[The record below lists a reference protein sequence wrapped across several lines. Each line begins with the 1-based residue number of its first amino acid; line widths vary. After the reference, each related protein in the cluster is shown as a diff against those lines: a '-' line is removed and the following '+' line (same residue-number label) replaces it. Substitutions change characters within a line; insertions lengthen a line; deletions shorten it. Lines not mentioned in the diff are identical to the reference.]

1 MNLFSADNFP
11 MSVQEDI
18 YHNWNKITHF
28 NYKPK
33 KGKEKKERQKVH
45 EYKKR
50 IKSKA
55 LTYME
60 SR

>member
-1 MNLFSADNFP
+1 